1 MKTSA
6 YPTCAC
12 GKKGGKRNIS
22 KQATKQRLKWQK
34 QLKDD
39 ISKVITVHLVWG
51 REIKKKRKEKLTAH
65 ADVSWKWRQQQ
76 SLKKEE
82 KETNKE
88 LYGRQSGWGKLYTLV
103 CTLYR
108 MQPRSVFIW
117 TWDGRT
123 WYHPRYAHS
132 ITLSVHGV
140 RLHALFKATA
150 RFKFLHW
157 TDQKNGKSKPSNQG
171 PVKQTGVANQSVVC
185 LCLEVQGEGQKR
197 KEEARRGEQS
207 GTVSDGGC
215 NPRLVSRLNKAFV

>member
-1 MKTSA
+1 MCMRQKGGEKKHFQTSNKTKTKVTKTIKRWHFEGYYSA
-6 YPTCAC
+6 L
-12 GKKGGKRNIS
+12 GLGKRN
-22 KQATKQRLKWQK
+22 K
-34 QLKDD
+34 
-39 ISKVITVHLVWG
+39 
-51 REIKKKRKEKLTAH
+51 KEKTRKADRTRRRILKMKATA
-65 ADVSWKWRQQQ
+65 VSQKRR
-76 SLKKEE
+76 E

-207 GTVSDGGC
+207 GTVSDGGW